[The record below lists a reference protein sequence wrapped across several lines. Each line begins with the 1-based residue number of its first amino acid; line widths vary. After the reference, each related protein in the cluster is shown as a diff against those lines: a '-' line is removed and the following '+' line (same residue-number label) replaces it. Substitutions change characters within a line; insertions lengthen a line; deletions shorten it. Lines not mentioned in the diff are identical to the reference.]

1 MGFFDKLFK
10 KQTVQVKVA
19 PKSKQEIKL
28 ENIKR
33 IENMDNTRAWNE
45 GEKYHFSD
53 EARDNYYKIKQLK
66 EEYLEENPQDYEI
79 IGADL
84 MQTFWFAT
92 DTATPEDK
100 QIYKVVGK
108 ARYHELN
115 NNYKEALRLYEIG
128 NNLFFKA
135 HGAELK
141 EIEREAGKKL
151 APQVTEQR
159 IEVCKTRIFRE
170 KTKEM
175 EKEAKSLEETDPE
188 AAIRLY
194 EELNRLRPGLK
205 KYDKRIKVCKNK
217 LG

>member
-10 KQTVQVKVA
+10 KQTVQVKTE
-19 PKSKQEIKL
+19 PKSKQETKL
-28 ENIKR
+28 GNIKK
-33 IENMDNTRAWNE
+33 IENTHNSRAWNE
-45 GEKYHFSD
+45 GEDYYFSD
-53 EARDNYYKIKQLK
+53 ESRNAYNSLK
-66 EEYLEENPQDYEI
+66 RLKDEYLEENPQDYEI

-100 QIYKVVGK
+100 QIYKVVGE

-115 NNYKEALRLYEIG
+115 KNYKEALRLYEIG

-135 HGAELK
+135 HGEELK

-151 APQVTEQR
+151 APQITEQR
-159 IEVCKTRIFRE
+159 IEVCKTMIFRE
-170 KTKEM
+170 KTKKM

-188 AAIRLY
+188 AAIELY